1 MATGDVGTLTPSALE
16 SFRAAY
22 KSPPMSQD
30 LDLLDPFFKTIL
42 APEPSS
48 AGFSIEHGKKGSSE
62 EEMAPTIE
70 FEGSIV
76 AFRLYAAWVYS
87 GLIQKRILKIGVPG
101 AENISYSNIGQAY
114 ILGDK
119 LKDHKFKNA
128 IVDCLLETIVSQG
141 KMDLTLP
148 NLIFDKTSASA
159 PLKKLLVDIYVL
171 YRHKDWLKPDGSSQT
186 NSAIFLSGPFSCLPR
201 SSRS

>member
-1 MATGDVGTLTPSALE
+1 
-16 SFRAAY
+16 
-22 KSPPMSQD
+22 
-30 LDLLDPFFKTIL
+30 
-42 APEPSS
+42 
-48 AGFSIEHGKKGSSE
+48 
-62 EEMAPTIE
+62 MAPTIE

-171 YRHKDWLKPDGSSQT
+171 YGHKDWLKPDGSSQT
-186 NSAIFLSGPFSCLPR
+186 NSAIFLSDLSAAFLARHGHDKARPNNMSVLNACNYHEHPERKLCSTAKSHPR
-201 SSRS
+201 EIAQRKP

>member
-128 IVDCLLETIVSQG
+128 IVDCLLETIT
-141 KMDLTLP
+141 DLHKPTL
-148 NLIFDKTSASA
+148 
-159 PLKKLLVDIYVL
+159 
-171 YRHKDWLKPDGSSQT
+171 
-186 NSAIFLSGPFSCLPR
+186 LS
-201 SSRS
+201 SSRDLSAAFLARHGHDKARPNNMSVLNACNYHEHPEGKLCSTAKSHPREIVETKP